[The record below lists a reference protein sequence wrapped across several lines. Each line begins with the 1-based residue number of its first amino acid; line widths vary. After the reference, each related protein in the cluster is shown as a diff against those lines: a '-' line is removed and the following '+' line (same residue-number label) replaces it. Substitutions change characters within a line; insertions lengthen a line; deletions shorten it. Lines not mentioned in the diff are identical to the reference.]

1 MNCRYVISRV
11 ILPALGLLRVTER
24 GGDVVLGVAPLL
36 VHGGDDVKT
45 AGVLMVLTA
54 DVDFECR
61 NYINGCS
68 LAMTKGRG

>member
-36 VHGGDDVKT
+36 VHGGDDVET

-61 NYINGCS
+61 NYIIGCS
-68 LAMTKGRG
+68 LAVTEGRG